1 MSEIEHFKTVSKNDY
16 TKTANNRKAAM
27 AAARTRPTKYRS
39 KSLMGMNDF
48 MRDRVEKLREL
59 YEIHTP
65 KRTYEWVMPKGE
77 TDGRK
82 AKRHETILGEDVSPF
97 DLPDFEE
104 IMPKPTDYN
113 VPTDS

>member
-16 TKTANNRKAAM
+16 TKTANNN
-27 AAARTRPTKYRS
+27 RPTKYRS

-104 IMPKPTDYN
+104 IMPKPEDYCVRN
-113 VPTDS
+113 AG

>member
-1 MSEIEHFKTVSKNDY
+1 MSEIEHFKTVIKNDY

-65 KRTYEWVMPKGE
+65 QRKYEWVMPKGE

-97 DLPDFEE
+97 DLPEFEE
-104 IMPKPTDYN
+104 IMPKPEDYCVRN
-113 VPTDS
+113 AG